1 MKKFTLA
8 VVIVAVV
15 TLALG
20 SVGVAFAQTP
30 TQTTEIGAGW
40 MGGRGTRGAMV
51 GGNSVARD
59 GILHDYMIAE
69 YAEALGIPV
78 ADLEARLDGGET
90 MAEIALS
97 EGLTFEQFRTLLVDV
112 RTQAIEQALSDGVLT
127 QEQADWLTLRGAGQM
142 GFARGMHGG
151 GQGQFANPACPY
163 YNQTNP

>member
-51 GGNSVARD
+51 GENAVARD

-78 ADLEARLDGGET
+78 ADLEAHLDGGET

-142 GFARGMHGG
+142 GISRGMHGG
-151 GQGQFANPACPY
+151 GQRHFANPACPY

>member
-20 SVGVAFAQTP
+20 SVGVAFAQSP
-30 TQTTEIGAGW
+30 TQTTGSGTGW
-40 MGGRGTRGAMV
+40 IGGRGTRGALA
-51 GGNSVARD
+51 GGNAVAGD
-59 GILHDYMIAE
+59 GILHDYMIAA
-69 YAEALGIPV
+69 YSEALGIPV
-78 ADLEARLDGGET
+78 AELEARLEGGET

-97 EGLTFEQFRTLLVDV
+97 EGLTFEQFRTLMVDV

-142 GFARGMHGG
+142 GLGRGMHAG
-151 GQGQFANPACPY
+151 GQGQFANPDCPY
-163 YNQTNP
+163 YSQTNP

>member
-1 MKKFTLA
+1 MKKLSLA

-20 SVGVAFAQTP
+20 SVGVAFAQAP
-30 TQTTEIGAGW
+30 TQTTETGTGW

-51 GGNSVARD
+51 GGNDVAGD
-59 GILHDYMIAE
+59 GILHDYKIAE

-90 MAEIALS
+90 MAEIAFS
-97 EGLTFEQFRTLLVDV
+97 IGLTFEQFRTLMVEV

-127 QEQADWLTLRGAGQM
+127 QEQADWLTLRGAGHM
-142 GFARGMHGG
+142 GSGRGMHGL
-151 GQGQFANPACPY
+151 GQRQFANPDCPY
-163 YNQTNP
+163 YSQTNP

>member
-1 MKKFTLA
+1 MKKLSLA

-30 TQTTEIGAGW
+30 TQTTETGAGW
-40 MGGRGTRGAMV
+40 MGGRGTRGALV
-51 GGNSVARD
+51 GGNDVPGD
-59 GILHDYMIAE
+59 GILHDYRIAE

-90 MAEIALS
+90 MAEIAFS
-97 EGLTFEQFRTLLVDV
+97 IGLTFEQFRTLMVDV

-142 GFARGMHGG
+142 GLGRGMHGV
-151 GQGQFANPACPY
+151 GQRQFTNPNCPY
-163 YNQTNP
+163 YSQTNP